1 MRPDLLLAVVIAAA
15 ASGVGAQTP
24 RIETLGSFPWDGSTG
39 SVLLQRVSDDRIVV
53 QLRIVAGSQ
62 TSAGRVQRRTFQ
74 TDAVEAWVLL
84 DDGNA
89 LEQLPRQPPKGAP
102 PVGVGNAG
110 DLYAFVSF
118 GFKTPPGP
126 EMVAV
131 VVSVDGRHHVYA
143 LPAKSGAER
152 AASAGLRRAGAQQP
166 SAEPVTPLITQP
178 RLIRWPLSDGIQ
190 AVTLMDQQTF
200 LKVDLAGQS
209 VPEGRGAAPVAPS
222 PDGLQVWVLRKDGTV
237 VSRRSPMREAAW
249 GSMGGWATR
258 TRELTFAHATFQDLA
273 GVIVRVNGNLLVREM
288 PPPSR

>member
-1 MRPDLLLAVVIAAA
+1 MRPALLLAVVIAAA

-118 GFKTPPGP
+118 GFKAPPRSG
-126 EMVAV
+126 MVAV
-131 VVSVDGRHHVYA
+131 AVSVDGRHYVYA

-152 AASAGLRRAGAQQP
+152 AQPP
-166 SAEPVTPLITQP
+166 SAEAVTPLITQP
-178 RLIRWPLSDGIQ
+178 SLIRWPLSEGIQ

-209 VPEGRGAAPVAPS
+209 VPEGRGATPVAPS